1 MVFSRQMYLIRHQNL
16 KMRSTKSRI
25 ILNVVLCLTV
35 LGTFASGQATPTPTP
50 TPSPTPVTGKA
61 PVIVIPGITGSDLY
75 NKTTGK
81 LVWFVRSR
89 AKDDD
94 IRLPITPNIA
104 ANTDNL
110 VTKDIIRAV
119 KVARII
125 PEVEIYQQL
134 IEGLKTRGGYRE
146 VKWDEAGPDDAQDT
160 FFVFPYDWRRDNVE
174 TARLLVQ
181 RVEQLKTKLG
191 KPDLKFNIIAHSMG
205 GLVSRYAA
213 MYGDADIPD
222 GRIRPTWAGAKHFD
236 KIFLLGTPN
245 QGSVSSLKALLE
257 GYSYLGGGINLP
269 FVRDISNFDV
279 FTIPAAYQLLPH
291 SGTFLAYGEDLKPVK
306 LDIYEPRTWEEYGW
320 DIWNGEK
327 FSKNFTAAEQNNA
340 LLYFRAVLDRAKRF
354 QEALNANTSPKIPVN
369 FYLMGSDCKDTQDAL
384 LVRRNESKDRWITQF
399 NAQSFTASDGTKVTS
414 EELKPL
420 LHSVGDSVVTKRS
433 LTASTLA
440 NNGNPNVLPLAG
452 DLLQCETHGRLVTNP
467 AIQDKLFMTLG
478 AVPTP

>member
-1 MVFSRQMYLIRHQNL
+1 
-16 KMRSTKSRI
+16 MRSIKSRI

-35 LGTFASGQATPTPTP
+35 FATFASGQNEPAKATP
-50 TPSPTPVTGKA
+50 TPSPTPRTGKT
-61 PVIVIPGITGSDLY
+61 PIIFIPGLLGSDLY
-75 NKTTGK
+75 NKNTDK
-81 LVWFVRSR
+81 QVWFTRGR

-94 IRLPITPNIA
+94 IRLPITPNIS
-104 ANTDNL
+104 ANVDNL
-110 VTKDIIRAV
+110 IPKDIIRNV
-119 KVARII
+119 KIIRFI
-125 PEVEIYQQL
+125 PELEIYERL
-134 IEGLKTRGGYRE
+134 IEGLKARGAYRE

-174 TARLLVQ
+174 TARLLIN
-181 RVEQLKTKLG
+181 RVEELKAKLG

-213 MYGDADIPD
+213 MYGDADIPG
-222 GRIRPTWAGAKHFD
+222 GRIVPTWAGAKHFD

-245 QGSVSSLKALLE
+245 EGSVNTLRVFLE
-257 GYSYLGGGINLP
+257 GYSYIGGGINLP

-279 FTIPAAYQLLPH
+279 FTVPSAYQLLPH
-291 SGTFLAYGEDLKPVK
+291 SGTLIAYGEDLKPVK

-354 QEALNANTSPKIPVN
+354 QEALNANTNPKVPVS

-384 LVRRNESKDRWITQF
+384 LVRRNESKDKWITQF
-399 NAQSFTASDGTKVTS
+399 NAQSFAASDGTRVTS
-414 EELKPL
+414 EALKPL
-420 LHSVGDSVVTKRS
+420 LYSVGDSVVTKRS
-433 LTASTLA
+433 LTASTLK

-467 AIQDKLFMTLG
+467 DIQDKLFLLLG
-478 AVPTP
+478 ALPTP